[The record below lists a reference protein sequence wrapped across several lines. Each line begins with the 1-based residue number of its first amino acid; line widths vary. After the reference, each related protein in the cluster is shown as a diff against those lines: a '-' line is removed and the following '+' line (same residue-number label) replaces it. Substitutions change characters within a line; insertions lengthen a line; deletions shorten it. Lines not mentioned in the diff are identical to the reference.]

1 MIMSLQQL
9 HCPNLAALPE
19 TVRQVMALAKAN
31 NCQCITLKGTLG
43 AGKTTFVQAFARQ
56 LQVSDTVQSPSFG
69 IVNEYRLPDGGAL
82 YHFDCYRLKN
92 LEEAYQIGVEEYFD
106 TAEWCLIEWPDVV
119 EPLLPTPYLE
129 IQINPSDGEERTFSL
144 LIHE

>member
-1 MIMSLQQL
+1 MPSQQL
-9 HCPNLAALPE
+9 HCSDLTALPE
-19 TVRQVMALAKAN
+19 TVSRITALAREN
-31 NCQCITLKGTLG
+31 NCQCITLNGPLG
-43 AGKTTFVQAFARQ
+43 AGKTTFVKEFASQ

-69 IVNEYRLPDGGAL
+69 IVNEYRLPNGEAL

-106 TAEWCLIEWPDVV
+106 HGAWSLIEWPDVI

-129 IQINPSDGEERTFSL
+129 IQISPSLGEERTFSL